1 MPDRDLED
9 LYRAILLDH
18 YRNPRR
24 RGRLDGEGVV
34 SADGANPLCGDEIT
48 VDLRLDSQDRVV
60 EATFEGTGC
69 SISQASASLMMEYVE
84 GGSAERAQAGVA
96 TFQEM
101 MTSGEAPADFG
112 DIEALAGVAR
122 FPVRV
127 KCASLGWKTL
137 EQALQVAGR
146 GETRAAGRVTTD
158 ERSSGDE

>member
-9 LYRAILLDH
+9 LYRTILLDH

-48 VDLRLDSQDRVV
+48 VDLRLDSQGRVV